1 MKSQFTNEQIVAVM
15 EERGINRKSALKFL
29 NRNSKDLVNVSGRK
43 AAVAAAQDVKM
54 AAAND
59 RPEPTKAAKVAAPK
73 PAPKPTT
80 DAGKARSAGVQN
92 FILAGRPTKD
102 QFIAVYGEAGPR
114 LTWDQRAALG
124 IDAAHFQ
131 KALKAGKCVA
141 PVQQ

>member
-1 MKSQFTNEQIVAVM
+1 MKSHFTHEQLVAVM
-15 EERGINRKSALKFL
+15 EERGINRKSVLKFL

-43 AAVAAAQDVKM
+43 VAVGPAKDVKM

-59 RPEPTKAAKVAAPK
+59 KPEPTK

-102 QFIAVYGEAGPR
+102 QFIAVYGESGPR

-124 IDAAHFQ
+124 VDAAHFQ
-131 KALKAGKCVA
+131 KALKSGKCVA